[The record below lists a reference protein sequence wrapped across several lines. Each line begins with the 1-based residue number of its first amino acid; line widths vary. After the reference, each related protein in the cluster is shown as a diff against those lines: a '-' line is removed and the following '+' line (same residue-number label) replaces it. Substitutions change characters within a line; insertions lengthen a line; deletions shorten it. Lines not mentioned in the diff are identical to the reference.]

1 MSGEF
6 MSVLQDLIAEAIP
19 SQKCY
24 MNIAPTLSGYEA
36 TDILNSK
43 LFEPYEDQKHYSALN
58 N

>member
-1 MSGEF
+1 
-6 MSVLQDLIAEAIP
+6 MSVLQDLISEAIP